1 MITLLKCEH
10 CNKTFE
16 VSKAIAD
23 AMTRWR
29 EQSGEP
35 ITCEACASTLD
46 EIYETDNDP
55 VGASFT
61 RDLW

>member
-1 MITLLKCEH
+1 MTTSLKCER
-10 CNKTFE
+10 CNEMFE
-16 VSKAIAD
+16 ISNATAE

-35 ITCEACASTLD
+35 ITCEECAGTLD
-46 EIYETDNDP
+46 EIHEADNDP

-61 RDLW
+61 RDL